1 MIAAIENSSGVSTF
15 GGQPRQATTNYSV
28 QNRDSAEPVSSQ
40 QMTDDLKASQL
51 THATVNSKHTNPHTE
66 DQPDA
71 VFSGNLK
78 KTMKMEMEAIDDGH
92 RSTFIQ

>member
-1 MIAAIENSSGVSTF
+1 
-15 GGQPRQATTNYSV
+15 
-28 QNRDSAEPVSSQ
+28 
-40 QMTDDLKASQL
+40 MTDDLKASQL